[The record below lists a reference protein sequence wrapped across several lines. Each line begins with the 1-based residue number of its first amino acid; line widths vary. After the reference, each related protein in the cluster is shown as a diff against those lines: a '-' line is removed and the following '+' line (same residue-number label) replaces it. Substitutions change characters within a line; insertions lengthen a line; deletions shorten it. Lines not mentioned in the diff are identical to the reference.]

1 MSEKKLEECSLEEA
15 THVEVGG
22 KVHKIEMDGVAQI
35 VFDTEEN
42 TSFFRRKIGIVLRI
56 RDGHW
61 HTIFM
66 DCFPIFGIKPLK
78 EKKREPIEFEAV
90 FFKHDG
96 KWRTLY
102 LGDNH
107 LPYENSKKARFRCV
121 EILEEEE

>member
-1 MSEKKLEECSLEEA
+1 MNENFEPCTLEEA

-22 KVHKIEMDGVAQI
+22 KVHKIEMDGAAQI
-35 VFDTEEN
+35 VFGTEEN

-78 EKKREPIEFEAV
+78 EIKREPIEFV
-90 FFKHDG
+90 GFTKYVS
-96 KWRTLY
+96 RTLSHIINVP
-102 LGDNH
+102 LGT
-107 LPYENSKKARFRCV
+107 PPQTRFKCV
-121 EILEEEE
+121 EILEDEK